1 VTTTATHEVAA
12 IDDYALLGDTRTAAL
27 VSSAGGID
35 WMCAPRFDGP
45 SIFGCLVGGVEAGTF
60 VVRVP
65 RATGRLVRRAY
76 EPESSVVRT
85 TWSTAHGEVVVRD
98 GLVAR
103 VAGRLLPSSL
113 LVREVHVA
121 GEPSDVEVLFD
132 PRLGP
137 RRDRP
142 RVRRDGGVLVCSWGS
157 VAVALTG
164 TPEGF
169 APGRLARVRVEPAQP
184 LVLALSVADRE
195 PLISVD
201 PAAATES
208 LARTDREWR
217 AWAATLPDLGPFHAQ
232 VLRSLLT
239 LRLLTYAPSGAPV
252 AAPTTSLPE
261 QLGGSR
267 NWDYRYAWPRDASLG
282 VAAFLDASCDH
293 EAEAFMYWLLH
304 AGRLDRPRLP
314 VVLGI
319 DGRPTPEERTLE
331 GWPGYRGSAPVRVG
345 NGAATQHQLDVYG
358 WVLDAGNRLE
368 RAGHRLFA
376 ETWRLLRDHATHVA
390 GCWRDPDSG
399 IWEVRGPPRHY
410 VHSKVMAWTA
420 LDRALALSRTHRTP
434 ARRTRAWQSARDA
447 VHSSIMRSGY
457 DDDRQTFVR
466 SYDDRGLDAALAL
479 VGVLGFD
486 APDSPPVVGT
496 LDAIRSE
503 LAAGGP
509 LLYRYRRRGDGLDG
523 DEGAFLPCSF
533 WFAHALAEAGR
544 VDEAEGMLGDAADL
558 ANDLGLL
565 PEEIDPTSMRALGN
579 HPQALSHSSFV
590 RAAIALERARGR
602 QGARSSPSAA
612 P

>member
-1 VTTTATHEVAA
+1 VTTTATHEVAD

-27 VSSAGGID
+27 VSRTGAID

-45 SIFGCLVGGVEAGTF
+45 SLFGCLVGGADAGTF
-60 VVRVP
+60 VVRP
-65 RATGRLVRRAY
+65 PAGAGRPVGWAY
-76 EPESSVVRT
+76 ESESSVMRT
-85 TWSTAHGEVVVRD
+85 TWSSANDEVVVRD

-103 VAGRLLPSSL
+103 VGGRLLPTSL
-113 LVREVHVA
+113 LVREVRVTGA
-121 GEPSDVEVLFD
+121 PTDVDVLFD
-132 PRLGP
+132 PRFGP
-137 RRDRP
+137 RRQRP
-142 RVRRDGGVLVCSWGS
+142 AVRHDADTLVCSWGS
-157 VAVALTG
+157 FAVALTG
-164 TPEGF
+164 APPELS
-169 APGRLARVRVEPAQP
+169 PGRFTRVHVEPEQP
-184 LVLALSVADRE
+184 LVLALSLADRE

-201 PAAATES
+201 AASAIDA

-217 AWAATLPDLGPFHAQ
+217 AWAATLPDLGPLHARI
-232 VLRSLLT
+232 LRSLLT

-319 DGRPTPEERTLE
+319 DGRPVPDERALE

-358 WVLDAGNRLE
+358 WVLDAGDRLE
-368 RAGHRLFA
+368 RSGHRLFA

-399 IWEVRGPPRHY
+399 IWEVRGEPRHY
-410 VHSKVMAWTA
+410 VHSKLMAWTA
-420 LDRALALSRTHRTP
+420 LDRALALARTHRTP
-434 ARRTRAWQSARDA
+434 ARRSRAWGSARDA
-447 VHSSIMRSGY
+447 LRASIMRSGY
-457 DDDRQTFVR
+457 DRERQTFVR

-479 VGVLGFD
+479 VGVLGFE

-496 LDAIRSE
+496 LDAIQSE
-503 LAAGGP
+503 LGAGGP
-509 LLYRYRRRGDGLDG
+509 LLYRYRRRDDGLDG

-533 WFAHALAEAGR
+533 WLAHALAAAGR
-544 VDEAEGMLGDAADL
+544 VDEAETMLEDAADL
-558 ANDLGLL
+558 ANDVGLL
-565 PEEIDPTSMRALGN
+565 PEEIDPASGRALGN

-590 RAAIALERARGR
+590 RAAIALRHAQRR